1 MIMYVNGSNFLKLY
15 FPKQTRNSRKSCN
28 ALYFLQISLM
38 LNLIE
43 DREILIP
50 PSAFDLLW
58 NVLAEVHE
66 EKQPYRPIVGKVS
79 YAGFGDSCD
88 CFCLMLPP
96 KLTSSSFLE
105 VSCQVGSAT
114 LSMKFLYSVTLK
126 SLVSHALRMDHLPS
140 F

>member
-1 MIMYVNGSNFLKLY
+1 MLY
-15 FPKQTRNSRKSCN
+15 I
-28 ALYFLQISLM
+28 FLQISLM

-66 EKQPYRPIVGKVS
+66 EKQPYRPIVEKVS
-79 YAGFGDSCD
+79 YVGFGDSCSY
-88 CFCLMLPP
+88 FSLMLPP
-96 KLTSSSFLE
+96 KLTGSSFLE

-126 SLVSHALRMDHLPS
+126 SLVSHALRMDPLPI